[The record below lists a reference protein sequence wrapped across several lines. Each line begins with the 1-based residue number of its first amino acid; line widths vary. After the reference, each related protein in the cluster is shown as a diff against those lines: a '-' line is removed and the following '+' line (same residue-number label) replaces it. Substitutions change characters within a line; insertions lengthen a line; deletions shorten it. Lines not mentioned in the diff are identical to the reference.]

1 MCKPVKV
8 LGTIKRLGT
17 IVRFCAIETIGIIDR
32 LGTIVRLHTKGGEP
46 FLQEMTFSFKHRIEQ
61 KLMLYFLFFI

>member
-17 IVRFCAIETIGIIDR
+17 IIVRFCAIETLDIIDR
-32 LGTIVRLHTKGGEP
+32 LGTIVRLHTKGEP
-46 FLQEMTFSFKHRIEQ
+46 FLQEMTFSFKNQIVQ
-61 KLMLYFLFFI
+61 K